1 MTFVLSRCDLL
12 SRKTNFCTN
21 INVSWESDNK
31 KRKSKISK
39 VNFSDLSWQASELAS
54 ILKPYWQIVII
65 LKQCLSKHKK
75 TFHSHRS
82 LEITCISCVSV
93 FFIYLT
99 VTLLWALPRPA
110 LTSLCHL
117 NLTYHNC
124 LCCLTSSF
132 SMRFS
137 HFKKIS
143 TDKKHKKTES

>member
-1 MTFVLSRCDLL
+1 MTLTLGRCDLL
-12 SRKTNFCTN
+12 SSKTNFCIN
-21 INVSWESDNK
+21 INLCWAFDNK
-31 KRKSKISK
+31 NRKIKISK
-39 VNFSDLSWQASELAS
+39 LNFADLSWQPSDLTS
-54 ILKPYWQIVII
+54 ILKPYWQMVII

-82 LEITCISCVSV
+82 LQITCIPCVSV

-137 HFKKIS
+137 HCKKIS
-143 TDKKHKKTES
+143 TDKKYKKTE